1 MYINDTV
8 ILFSI
13 SVIIFVI
20 ILLFIF
26 LYLFSRQS
34 INKKNNR
41 YRLLNIVPVNHQNDS
56 ADLQNAA
63 LQRVLRARLSE
74 IKKNEKGGFRS
85 KINKLLLRSGSKYD
99 FKNYLVYSVCIYFI
113 SIFIVFLLSSNI
125 VISIFI
131 AILPGIFGQNLFLAQ
146 KVKLR
151 QKRFTADFAGALD
164 IIVRGVTVGLSINE
178 SMKTVAYEAR
188 GPVAEEFKRIV
199 DSQAMGI
206 EFSDTMTEAIDRMP
220 TAEFKFF
227 SIVMQ
232 IQRQTGGSLA
242 KTLADLSSLLRG
254 RKEMR
259 DKILALSSEAKSS
272 AIIIGCLPFGIAG
285 LLSALAPDFL
295 DPLLETTLGNILI
308 GLSLGFMLV
317 GMLVMKSMINL
328 KI

>member
-34 INKKNNR
+34 INQKNNR
-41 YRLLNIVPVNHQNDS
+41 YRLLNIAPVNHQNDS

-125 VISIFI
+125 VISIFT

-308 GLSLGFMLV
+308 GVSLGFMLV

>member
-34 INKKNNR
+34 INQKNNR

-188 GPVAEEFKRIV
+188 GPVAEEFKRMV

-308 GLSLGFMLV
+308 GVSLGFMLV

>member
-34 INKKNNR
+34 INQKNNR
-41 YRLLNIVPVNHQNDS
+41 YRLLNIAPVNHQNDS

-308 GLSLGFMLV
+308 GVSLGFMLV
-317 GMLVMKSMINL
+317 GVLVMKSMINL